1 MGRFQ
6 LFEEKV
12 LKLLSKEHTNDII
25 TLKKLTTNLTL
36 EDSFVKIFNM
46 CFRRLTMKEFNAKKF
61 CEDLITLRGKE
72 SQDKFAQK
80 LNIKRPTLS
89 LLENGKQM
97 PTIDILS
104 LFCDLSGN
112 STDDYFV
119 ESTTDALVY
128 LMGSMEESDK
138 EKVEEMA
145 ERIRIKEKYE
155 LLAKR
160 GSYVID

>member
-1 MGRFQ
+1 MERFQ
-6 LFEEKV
+6 LFREKV
-12 LKLLSKEHTNDII
+12 LKLLSKGHTNDII
-25 TLKKLTTNLTL
+25 VLKKLTTILTL
-36 EDSFVKIFNM
+36 ENSFVKISNM

-72 SQDKFAQK
+72 SQDNFAQK
-80 LNIKRPTLS
+80 LDIKRPTLS

-104 LFCDLSGN
+104 RFCNLSGN
-112 STDDYFV
+112 SADEYFV

-128 LMGSMEESDK
+128 LMGSLEESDK
-138 EKVEEMA
+138 AKIKEMA

-160 GSYVID
+160 GSYVIG

>member
-1 MGRFQ
+1 
-6 LFEEKV
+6 
-12 LKLLSKEHTNDII
+12 
-25 TLKKLTTNLTL
+25 
-36 EDSFVKIFNM
+36 
-46 CFRRLTMKEFNAKKF
+46 MKEFNVEKF
-61 CEDLITLRGKE
+61 CKDLITVRGKE
-72 SQDKFAQK
+72 SQDRFAQK
-80 LNIKRPTLS
+80 LDIKRPTLS

-104 LFCDLSGN
+104 RFCNLSGN
-112 STDDYFV
+112 SADEYFA

-128 LMGSMEESDK
+128 LMGNLEEADK
-138 EKVEEMA
+138 VKIKEMA

>member
-1 MGRFQ
+1 
-6 LFEEKV
+6 
-12 LKLLSKEHTNDII
+12 
-25 TLKKLTTNLTL
+25 
-36 EDSFVKIFNM
+36 
-46 CFRRLTMKEFNAKKF
+46 MKEFNAEKF
-61 CEDLITLRGKE
+61 CKDLIALRGKE

-80 LNIKRPTLS
+80 LNVKRPTLS

-104 LFCDLSGN
+104 LFCNLSGN
-112 STDDYFV
+112 NTDDYFI

-128 LMGSMEESDK
+128 LMGSLEEADK
-138 EKVEEMA
+138 AKVEEMA

-160 GSYVID
+160 GSYVIDWSQRNIWTILSEWIWF